1 MVWSK
6 LLSKYP
12 VAVIG
17 ATGMVGQRFL
27 TLLADHPWF
36 DVVCVAASPRS
47 AGRSYEDAVADRW
60 VMPTPIPDSVRTLK
74 VLSALD
80 DIDIIADNVRLAFCA
95 EINYAA
101 RGVMVVSNNS
111 AHRWTENIP
120 MIIPEVN
127 GDHLALIDSQRR
139 QHGWS
144 GGGIVVKPN
153 CSIQSYVMV
162 LSALAAYKP
171 LSVRVTSLQAVSGAG
186 RTRSLWPDM
195 QDNLIPFIGGEEEK
209 SEKEPLKI
217 WGNLMANTIQIAEA
231 PTIHATC
238 IRVPVSDGHM
248 ANVAVKFAIS
258 PNYDEITAAIESF
271 NKTRSLGETLPSA
284 PKQPLQLLLDDDR
297 PQTKQDRDYENGMGV
312 TLGRL
317 RPDSEY
323 DWQFIALAH
332 NTLRGA
338 AGGAVLTAE
347 LLVERGYLD

>member
-1 MVWSK
+1 
-6 LLSKYP
+6 
-12 VAVIG
+12 
-17 ATGMVGQRFL
+17 
-27 TLLADHPWF
+27 
-36 DVVCVAASPRS
+36 
-47 AGRSYEDAVADRW
+47 
-60 VMPTPIPDSVRTLK
+60 
-74 VLSALD
+74 
-80 DIDIIADNVRLAFCA
+80 
-95 EINYAA
+95 
-101 RGVMVVSNNS
+101 
-111 AHRWTENIP
+111 